1 MNIKVTG
8 KNNSLIFHK
17 NVQFKECGRVL
28 LEDEGNSIEIGENS
42 AGRDIFFAVRGFGG
56 KAVLGKDCMFSAK
69 VVIRTSDA
77 HSILNEA
84 NEHINPERDTI
95 IEDRVWIGY
104 GATILKGSHIGKD
117 CIIGMESVVAGR
129 TIPDGCV
136 AAGNPAK
143 VVKENVHWVRERLR

>member
-1 MNIKVTG
+1 MKIEIKG
-8 KNNSLIFHK
+8 KNNSLTFHK
-17 NVQFKECGRVL
+17 NVRFNESGRVL

-42 AGRDIFFAVRGFGG
+42 TAQDCFFAVKGFGG
-56 KAVLGKDCMFSAK
+56 RAIVGKDCLFSAN
-69 VVIRTSDA
+69 VIIRTSDA

-104 GATILKGSHIGKD
+104 GVTVLKGSHIGKD
-117 CIIGMESVVAGR
+117 CIIGTESVVAGH

-136 AAGNPAK
+136 VAGNPAK
-143 VVKENVHWVRERLR
+143 VVKESIHWTRERLR